1 MATLEQQLDTAI
13 PSLKTYNALSTPTAA
28 QQTAQIKLLTQ
39 LVAMLIFLH
48 ENRPDQT
55 P

>member
-1 MATLEQQLDTAI
+1 MATLEQQLDAAV
-13 PSLKTYNALSTPTAA
+13 PSLKAYNALATPSAA

-39 LVAMLIFLH
+39 LVAILVFLH
-48 ENRPDQT
+48 QNHPTDT